1 MAKKQIDGN
10 LALEQQ
16 RVIVIPAHDEIV
28 ARKLRVAAYARV
40 SSSSEDQLNS
50 YRVQNQYYSELI
62 SNNPDRE
69 MVDIYADE
77 GITGTSVEKREDF
90 QRMMQDCRK
99 GKIDRILVKSISR
112 FARNTKDC
120 LAAVR
125 ELKELGV
132 SVLFEEQ
139 GIDTARVSSEMVTA
153 IMASLA
159 QKQSESISGNV
170 QWSIQHQMEAGKYK
184 LRTAPFG
191 YTVRN
196 GELTVNEAE
205 APIVQDIFNVYLSG
219 ANTKEI
225 CDRLNAQQGSSRKWL
240 RREIDYILMNER
252 YAGNA
257 IFQKKY
263 TRAELPR
270 TVKRN
275 HGERA
280 MYYVS
285 DSNAPIIPQNV
296 FDRAQELRKRR
307 TVSRSDEPKV
317 YSGKIQCSCGSRCR
331 AKTSNQIWY
340 WSCVV
345 HEEQR
350 NACHIKQVPEE
361 TMTDEKP
368 RVIIIPP
375 KPETVQTAAVAKQ
388 LRVAAYCRVSTK
400 EEEQASSYEAQCEY
414 YTDKIMSNKEWTIAG
429 IFADEGITGTSTKK
443 RTEFLRMIR
452 QCKQK
457 KIDLILTKS
466 IQRFARNTLDCI
478 NYTRILRQLGI
489 GVLFEKENINSL
501 PTDSEF
507 MITMYGAMAQS
518 ESESISGN
526 IRRGRQMHAK
536 VGTLKVPC
544 YRLYGYEK
552 DTEGKFRVIPEQAEI
567 VRELYKRYESG
578 ASLRNLQ
585 DWLEENQ
592 IKTVL
597 GESKWTTTA
606 VKGILTNEK
615 YCGDVLL
622 QKTFRTDVISKKVIK
637 NIGQM
642 AQYYMPN
649 HHEAIVSRE
658 QYNAV
663 KAEMARRSAL
673 RSPSKTAVTGRSCYT
688 SKYALSDRL
697 VCGECGTL
705 YRRCTWISLGRKYP
719 VWRCTSR
726 LNYGTKYC
734 HDSPT
739 IKEEQLQAAILAAI
753 NSAMSNKT
761 SLLDL
766 IKNAVSLELLPVQ
779 GQTMSLADIEHR
791 LAQLD
796 EQFQQL
802 LAEAIDT
809 DDKETCNAQFAEI
822 LAEQTSLKKQKETI
836 LQSSMDT
843 DRVCTRMKQAE
854 QAIESAAST
863 ITEWNENAVRQT
875 VERVTVLSVNEIL
888 VRIKGGAEIKQR
900 LER

>member
-1 MAKKQIDGN
+1 
-10 LALEQQ
+10 
-16 RVIVIPAHDEIV
+16 
-28 ARKLRVAAYARV
+28 
-40 SSSSEDQLNS
+40 
-50 YRVQNQYYSELI
+50 
-62 SNNPDRE
+62 
-69 MVDIYADE
+69 
-77 GITGTSVEKREDF
+77 
-90 QRMMQDCRK
+90 
-99 GKIDRILVKSISR
+99 
-112 FARNTKDC
+112 
-120 LAAVR
+120 
-125 ELKELGV
+125 
-132 SVLFEEQ
+132 
-139 GIDTARVSSEMVTA
+139 
-153 IMASLA
+153 
-159 QKQSESISGNV
+159 
-170 QWSIQHQMEAGKYK
+170 
-184 LRTAPFG
+184 
-191 YTVRN
+191 
-196 GELTVNEAE
+196 
-205 APIVQDIFNVYLSG
+205 
-219 ANTKEI
+219 
-225 CDRLNAQQGSSRKWL
+225 
-240 RREIDYILMNER
+240 
-252 YAGNA
+252 
-257 IFQKKY
+257 
-263 TRAELPR
+263 
-270 TVKRN
+270 
-275 HGERA
+275 
-280 MYYVS
+280 
-285 DSNAPIIPQNV
+285 
-296 FDRAQELRKRR
+296 
-307 TVSRSDEPKV
+307 
-317 YSGKIQCSCGSRCR
+317 
-331 AKTSNQIWY
+331 
-340 WSCVV
+340 
-345 HEEQR
+345 
-350 NACHIKQVPEE
+350 
-361 TMTDEKP
+361 MTDEKQ

-375 KPETVQTAAVAKQ
+375 KPELQQTTTVTKQ

-414 YTDKIMSNKEWTIAG
+414 YTDKIMSNKEWTMAG

-501 PTDSEF
+501 PPDSEF

-518 ESESISGN
+518 ESVSISGN
-526 IRRGRQMHAK
+526 LRRGKQMHAK

-585 DWLEENQ
+585 DWLEEKQ

-597 GESKWTTTA
+597 GESKWTTTSI
-606 VKGILTNEK
+606 KSILTNEK

-637 NIGQM
+637 NVGQM
-642 AQYYMPN
+642 AQYYMPD

-663 KAEMARRSAL
+663 KVEMARRSAL
-673 RSPSKTAVTGRSCYT
+673 RSPSKAAVTGRSCYT

-705 YRRCTWISLGRKYP
+705 YRRCTWTSLGRKYP

-739 IKEEQLQAAILAAI
+739 IKEEPLQTAILAAI
-753 NSAMSNKT
+753 NSDMSNKAA
-761 SLLDL
+761 LLDH
-766 IKNAVSLELLPVQ
+766 IKKAVSLELLPVQ
-779 GQTMSLADIEHR
+779 GQTMSLADIERR

-796 EQFQQL
+796 EQFQSL
-802 LAEAIDT
+802 LAEAIDAE
-809 DDKETCNAQFAEI
+809 DKESCNTQFAEI
-822 LAEQTSLKKQKETI
+822 LAEQTTLKKQKEEI
-836 LQSSMDT
+836 LQSSLDA

-854 QAIESAAST
+854 QAIENTAQT
-863 ITEWNENAVRQT
+863 ITEWNETAVRQI

>member
-1 MAKKQIDGN
+1 
-10 LALEQQ
+10 
-16 RVIVIPAHDEIV
+16 
-28 ARKLRVAAYARV
+28 
-40 SSSSEDQLNS
+40 
-50 YRVQNQYYSELI
+50 
-62 SNNPDRE
+62 
-69 MVDIYADE
+69 
-77 GITGTSVEKREDF
+77 
-90 QRMMQDCRK
+90 
-99 GKIDRILVKSISR
+99 
-112 FARNTKDC
+112 
-120 LAAVR
+120 
-125 ELKELGV
+125 
-132 SVLFEEQ
+132 
-139 GIDTARVSSEMVTA
+139 
-153 IMASLA
+153 
-159 QKQSESISGNV
+159 
-170 QWSIQHQMEAGKYK
+170 
-184 LRTAPFG
+184 
-191 YTVRN
+191 
-196 GELTVNEAE
+196 
-205 APIVQDIFNVYLSG
+205 
-219 ANTKEI
+219 
-225 CDRLNAQQGSSRKWL
+225 
-240 RREIDYILMNER
+240 
-252 YAGNA
+252 
-257 IFQKKY
+257 
-263 TRAELPR
+263 
-270 TVKRN
+270 
-275 HGERA
+275 
-280 MYYVS
+280 
-285 DSNAPIIPQNV
+285 
-296 FDRAQELRKRR
+296 
-307 TVSRSDEPKV
+307 
-317 YSGKIQCSCGSRCR
+317 
-331 AKTSNQIWY
+331 
-340 WSCVV
+340 
-345 HEEQR
+345 
-350 NACHIKQVPEE
+350 
-361 TMTDEKP
+361 MTDEKP

-375 KPETVQTAAVAKQ
+375 KPELQQTAAVTKQ

-414 YTDKIMSNKEWTIAG
+414 YTDKIMSNKEWTMAG

-501 PTDSEF
+501 PPDSEF

-518 ESESISGN
+518 ESESISDN

-597 GESKWTTTA
+597 GESKWTTTSI
-606 VKGILTNEK
+606 KSILTNEK

-637 NIGQM
+637 NVGQM
-642 AQYYMPN
+642 AQYYMPD

-705 YRRCTWISLGRKYP
+705 YRRCTWTSLGRKYP

-739 IKEEQLQAAILAAI
+739 IKEEPLQNAILAAI
-753 NSAMSNKT
+753 NSAMSNKPA
-761 SLLDL
+761 LLDL

-779 GQTMSLADIEHR
+779 GQTMSISDIEQR
-791 LAQLD
+791 LVQLD
-796 EQFQQL
+796 EQFQRL
-802 LAEAIDT
+802 LAEAIDAE
-809 DDKETCNAQFAEI
+809 DKEACNAQFAEI
-822 LAEQTSLKKQKETI
+822 LAEQTSLKRQKEAI
-836 LQSSMDT
+836 LQSSNDA

-854 QAIESAAST
+854 EAIEDTAQT
-863 ITEWNENAVRQT
+863 ITEWNENAIRQI
-875 VERVTVLSVNEIL
+875 VERVTVLSTDEIL
-888 VRIKGGAEIKQR
+888 VQIKGGAEIKQTIN
-900 LER
+900 E

>member
-1 MAKKQIDGN
+1 MIFLRFGHSYYALGVVVCVAAEGVNSMAKKQTDGN

-16 RVIVIPAHDEIV
+16 RVIVIPAHDELV
-28 ARKLRVAAYARV
+28 ARKLRVAAYVRV

-62 SNNPDRE
+62 SSNPDWE

-205 APIVQDIFNVYLSG
+205 APIVQDIFNAYLSG

-361 TMTDEKP
+361 
-368 RVIIIPP
+368 IIN
-375 KPETVQTAAVAKQ
+375 AAF
-388 LRVAAYCRVSTK
+388 CRL
-400 EEEQASSYEAQCEY
+400 Y
-414 YTDKIMSNKEWTIAG
+414 YKLKHHG
-429 IFADEGITGTSTKK
+429 
-443 RTEFLRMIR
+443 
-452 QCKQK
+452 
-457 KIDLILTKS
+457 
-466 IQRFARNTLDCI
+466 
-478 NYTRILRQLGI
+478 
-489 GVLFEKENINSL
+489 
-501 PTDSEF
+501 
-507 MITMYGAMAQS
+507 
-518 ESESISGN
+518 ESIFT
-526 IRRGRQMHAK
+526 QM
-536 VGTLKVPC
+536 L
-544 YRLYGYEK
+544 
-552 DTEGKFRVIPEQAEI
+552 
-567 VRELYKRYESG
+567 S
-578 ASLRNLQ
+578 NLQ
-585 DWLEENQ
+585 KIRYSRMLWSE
-592 IKTVL
+592 
-597 GESKWTTTA
+597 
-606 VKGILTNEK
+606 
-615 YCGDVLL
+615 
-622 QKTFRTDVISKKVIK
+622 DVISLNKKISDILSQVQFLTQLQQAGGVDPDTFI
-637 NIGQM
+637 
-642 AQYYMPN
+642 
-649 HHEAIVSRE
+649 
-658 QYNAV
+658 
-663 KAEMARRSAL
+663 
-673 RSPSKTAVTGRSCYT
+673 T
-688 SKYALSDRL
+688 SNNKLS
-697 VCGECGTL
+697 
-705 YRRCTWISLGRKYP
+705 
-719 VWRCTSR
+719 
-726 LNYGTKYC
+726 
-734 HDSPT
+734 
-739 IKEEQLQAAILAAI
+739 EQLRRLKQEKAR
-753 NSAMSNKT
+753 
-761 SLLDL
+761 LLDTDSDDL
-766 IKNAVSLELLPVQ
+766 ADRTRDLMDALEDGPDFLDGFDAELFDALVEKIIVDSNECLRFRLKNGLELTEQ
-779 GQTMSLADIEHR
+779 IER
-791 LAQLD
+791 
-796 EQFQQL
+796 
-802 LAEAIDT
+802 T
-809 DDKETCNAQFAEI
+809 K
-822 LAEQTSLKKQKETI
+822 
-836 LQSSMDT
+836 
-843 DRVCTRMKQAE
+843 R
-854 QAIESAAST
+854 
-863 ITEWNENAVRQT
+863 
-875 VERVTVLSVNEIL
+875 
-888 VRIKGGAEIKQR
+888 
-900 LER
+900 